1 MAQLAPSMPAGF
13 QACPLIAPPGAPLQL
28 CAVVRLRAD
37 SVAGWFVPVRET
49 FDARCFLG
57 CLTDEAGTVLQWIE
71 IAIQTEDF
79 AIDGPEAVRSQWN
92 NQLLDERWKNNCRAA
107 RCGAEASVITG
118 PWERE
123 PPLPSFFD
131 VAARRFRPLIDE
143 PSQQAW
149 KLCNDDQLLT
159 AQKLPTYSGS
169 LFRYL
174 HIRSADGQDLFLSVR
189 EDAPVNEN
197 TQILRDV
204 LAERALTAW
213 NSGGFLMQVYRFSSL
228 SSDAF
233 LDVLGGAKYDGLPVG
248 KLPADFDGIAQVLR
262 DTGESATSGTVF
274 LGRHGLRGRM
284 IESLHLKL
292 KFLADAVHQTQTAVR
307 ALQRPILNLQCSS
320 FQVAMANPAVALP
333 FLWTGQVRLMDCGDA
348 ARLNVADAQVQ
359 VFTRGS
365 KTSPGVYQPSVEARP
380 MITEKAALRL
390 RKVTAESDHSLYVEG
405 TLSNLDA
412 VAPRAE
418 DLVCARFG
426 LTDQRILIAGSVEQD
441 SALAVGE
448 YRFRSLRQA
457 MPPRLIPLLKGAE
470 GATLQPVGVQCV
482 PRMDTA
488 YDLYALAVLAV
499 RTLVV
504 HAANPLPV
512 AVDELN
518 SLARQLAVEH
528 SSDKPLEERILDM
541 LSRDHRWIKSLGP
554 QNVFRTA
561 GLQEQDSELIP
572 MRLWADILSLMV
584 QLIPAVGPD
593 SFCRAYG
600 TIPSAA
606 MATVF
611 EPVAE
616 RLQRL
621 LIQTRSLIV
630 IDWQVNREVH
640 AVIRRFQLG
649 IQ

>member
-13 QACPLIAPPGAPLQL
+13 QACPLIAPPGAALQL
-28 CAVVRLRAD
+28 CAVVRLKAD
-37 SVAGWFVPVRET
+37 PVAGWFVPVRET

-57 CLTDEAGTVLQWIE
+57 CVTDDVGTVLQWIE
-71 IAIQTEDF
+71 IAIQTQDF
-79 AIDGPEAVRSQWN
+79 AIDGPEAVRSHWN

-107 RCGAEASVITG
+107 RAAAEDFIITG

-123 PPLPSFFD
+123 PPLPLFFD
-131 VAARRFRPLIDE
+131 FTARQFRLLIDE
-143 PSQQAW
+143 PSQQTW
-149 KLCNDDQLLT
+149 KLCNDDQLL
-159 AQKLPTYSGS
+159 AAHKLPTYSGS

-174 HIRSADGQDLFLSVR
+174 HIRAADGQYLFLSVR

-204 LAERALTAW
+204 LTERALTAL
-213 NSGGFLMQVYRFSSL
+213 NSGGFLMQVSRFSSL
-228 SSDAF
+228 SVDAF
-233 LDVLGGAKYDGLPVG
+233 LDLLGGAKYDGLPVG
-248 KLPADFDGIAQVLR
+248 KLPADFDGVAQVLR

-292 KFLADAVHQTQTAVR
+292 KCLADAVHQTHTAVR

-320 FQVAMANPAVALP
+320 FQVSMANPAVALP
-333 FLWTGQVRLMDCGDA
+333 FLWTGQVRLIDCGDA
-348 ARLNVADAQVQ
+348 ARMKVADSEAQ

-365 KTSPGVYQPSVEARP
+365 KISPGVYQPAVDARP
-380 MITEKAALRL
+380 MITEKATLRL
-390 RKVTAESDHSLYVEG
+390 RNVTTESDSSIYIEG
-405 TLSNLDA
+405 TLCNLDA
-412 VAPRAE
+412 VTPRAE
-418 DLVCARFG
+418 DLICARFG
-426 LTDQRILIAGSVEQD
+426 LTDQRILLAGSIERD

-448 YRFRSLRQA
+448 YRFRSLRQP
-457 MPPRLIPLLKGAE
+457 MLPRLVSLLKAAE
-470 GATLQPVGVQCV
+470 GSTLQPVCVQCV

-499 RTLVV
+499 RALVV
-504 HAANPLPV
+504 HATNPLPV

-518 SLARQLAVEH
+518 SLARQLAAEH
-528 SSDKPLEERILDM
+528 TSDKPLEVRILDI
-541 LSRDHRWIKSLGP
+541 LSRDHRWNRSLGP

-561 GLQEQDSELIP
+561 GVQEQDSELIP

-593 SFCRAYG
+593 SFCRTYG

-611 EPVAE
+611 EPVEAKLE
-616 RLQRL
+616 RL

-640 AVIRRFQLG
+640 AVIRRFQMG
-649 IQ
+649 M